1 LDDADI
7 SYFDFVDLRDLRTL
21 LAVVRLGSFTAAAAE
36 LGYTQS
42 AVSQQ
47 VASLENELGQQ
58 LLLRRPVRPTAAG
71 ERLAEHASRI
81 LLRLDVAISELN
93 RISEEP
99 SELRV
104 VASPLAGGNL
114 LPAALRELRALDSSV
129 GVTVRTANPAAAA
142 GAVASGDADAALV
155 DGVVG
160 PHEPLH
166 IADAGLLSSVAL
178 VEDRLVVAFP
188 ADHPLGRRHSVDLDT
203 LIDGPWIVA
212 PGLTGPDPAPRTA
225 PLRRRRALVR
235 YEGEDLATLLSLVAA
250 GLGIVLLPAQLRA
263 RVEGVI
269 TVPVERPPRFH
280 RTEVLT
286 LRDPPPPTQLLVN
299 ALRAA
304 ASLSLPA
311 RP

>member
-1 LDDADI
+1 M
-7 SYFDFVDLRDLRTL
+7 DLRDLRAL

-42 AVSQQ
+42 GVSQQ

-58 LLLRRPVRPTAAG
+58 LLLRRPVRPTPAG

-81 LLRLDVAISELN
+81 LLRLDVAVSELN
-93 RISEEP
+93 RLSEEP

-129 GVTVRTANPAAAA
+129 WVTVRTANPAAAVR
-142 GAVASGDADAALV
+142 AVASGDADAAVV

-188 ADHPLGRRHSVDLDT
+188 ADHPLGRRRSVDLDT
-203 LIDGPWIVA
+203 LTDGPWIVA
-212 PGLTGPDPAPRTA
+212 PGLTGPDPERTTA
-225 PLRRRRALVR
+225 PVRRRGALIS
-235 YEGEDLATLLSLVAA
+235 YEGDDLATLLSLVAA
-250 GLGIVLLPAQLRA
+250 GLGIVLLPALLRA

-269 TVPVERPPRFH
+269 TVPVERPPRVH

-286 LRDPPPPTQLLVN
+286 LRAPSRPTQMLVN

-304 ASLSLPA
+304 ASLSVPA
-311 RP
+311 LS